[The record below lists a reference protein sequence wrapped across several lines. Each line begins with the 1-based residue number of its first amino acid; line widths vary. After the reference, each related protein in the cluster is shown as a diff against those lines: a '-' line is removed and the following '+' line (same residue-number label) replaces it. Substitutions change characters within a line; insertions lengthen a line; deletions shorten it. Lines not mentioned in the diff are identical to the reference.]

1 MSKTCF
7 KGDLLTNKNLNGI
20 QRSKQ
25 RAVNYKDTISVF
37 FWAVTNATTQFKT
50 KELTSYTMP
59 VCLWGKEGR
68 SRNKQLYEKLKEIEK
83 ECEKASEKIGIRNV
97 DLNTFY

>member
-1 MSKTCF
+1 
-7 KGDLLTNKNLNGI
+7 
-20 QRSKQ
+20 
-25 RAVNYKDTISVF
+25 
-37 FWAVTNATTQFKT
+37 
-50 KELTSYTMP
+50 MP

-68 SRNKQLYEKLKEIEK
+68 SRNKQLYEKLKEIKK